1 MENFQGTYLFFL
13 DRSGSMSGDRIKTA
27 KKALKIFLKSINST
41 SSFNILSFGS
51 KYEMMF
57 KNFVEANDQNIT
69 EAIEKVS
76 SFEAD
81 FGGTELSN
89 PLSDV
94 IFEHLA
100 ETKGEKR
107 IFILTDG
114 AVSNTLE
121 TLNLI
126 KLSIESD
133 NNLRYYCLGVG
144 NGCSHD
150 LVKGIA
156 NYGGGQF
163 EFSENEDQISE
174 KTIHLLD
181 CSMKPNI
188 ENFEI
193 NTGTYPHVIEE
204 IVKNDNS
211 SSYKKNYLLD
221 QNIEI
226 LSRFDLN
233 KKDIFTPF
241 ITLNVSYKLPFS
253 NDIAKFVYQ
262 VNIDEIQSN
271 DMFHKIW
278 ANDYCSKS
286 NSDALAIALKYSIL
300 SRNTSL
306 FCVVKE
312 NNLTLEQLRSKSQ
325 EIIIKNQK
333 PRFYRGMEIYVKTL
347 TGKTLTINADSS
359 DTIEIIKEKIQDTEG
374 IPPDQQRII
383 FAGMQLEDMRTLA
396 DYNIQKEST
405 LHLVLR
411 LRGGGWDM
419 DCKIF
424 YNNKLITKYSC
435 MDIKFTFKQFKEDI
449 MKKLKISGKKVEF
462 VYQNEIKKDSD
473 DSKTLYSIG
482 FSRDDVHVYDSDSK
496 DVLKIK
502 YKMDDESIVVLQ
514 KSTGEW
520 IWNNDISSILNLN
533 FDTVSKNIVTK
544 FGKELSVDSDS
555 LKNIIFTIAIMKFLK
570 TKFPKKDAE
579 LKFIYSKAD
588 KYLAKYI
595 TNSEIITAINL
606 VV

>member
-1 MENFQGTYLFFL
+1 
-13 DRSGSMSGDRIKTA
+13 
-27 KKALKIFLKSINST
+27 
-41 SSFNILSFGS
+41 
-51 KYEMMF
+51 
-57 KNFVEANDQNIT
+57 
-69 EAIEKVS
+69 
-76 SFEAD
+76 
-81 FGGTELSN
+81 
-89 PLSDV
+89 
-94 IFEHLA
+94 
-100 ETKGEKR
+100 
-107 IFILTDG
+107 
-114 AVSNTLE
+114 
-121 TLNLI
+121 
-126 KLSIESD
+126 
-133 NNLRYYCLGVG
+133 
-144 NGCSHD
+144 
-150 LVKGIA
+150 
-156 NYGGGQF
+156 
-163 EFSENEDQISE
+163 
-174 KTIHLLD
+174 
-181 CSMKPNI
+181 
-188 ENFEI
+188 
-193 NTGTYPHVIEE
+193 
-204 IVKNDNS
+204 
-211 SSYKKNYLLD
+211 
-221 QNIEI
+221 
-226 LSRFDLN
+226 
-233 KKDIFTPF
+233 
-241 ITLNVSYKLPFS
+241 
-253 NDIAKFVYQ
+253 
-262 VNIDEIQSN
+262 
-271 DMFHKIW
+271 
-278 ANDYCSKS
+278 
-286 NSDALAIALKYSIL
+286 
-300 SRNTSL
+300 
-306 FCVVKE
+306 
-312 NNLTLEQLRSKSQ
+312 
-325 EIIIKNQK
+325 
-333 PRFYRGMEIYVKTL
+333 
-347 TGKTLTINADSS
+347 
-359 DTIEIIKEKIQDTEG
+359 
-374 IPPDQQRII
+374 
-383 FAGMQLEDMRTLA
+383 MQLEDMRTLA